1 MTFNESCHLGL
12 GYVRPWRFDLGSSAA
27 TCIYGYPS
35 DFYRNF
41 VCRQFS
47 EFKKLSDFGLH

>member
-12 GYVRPWRFDLGSSAA
+12 GYVRPWRFDLGSCAA
-27 TCIYGYPS
+27 TCIDGCPS

-41 VCRQFS
+41 VLQTVFRIEKVVGF
-47 EFKKLSDFGLH
+47 